1 MAESSPPLADTP
13 KAALE
18 AYISE
23 LETLYYPWYEGAA
36 NRNYWFWCIA
46 QAVAMIAGFGTSI
59 LAALLKNEQF
69 KDFNWGRI
77 LLIILPSVGSLAST
91 FLIQVRVR
99 ELLGL
104 REQGR
109 QAIQYL
115 TETAMVRF
123 AAAQSAG
130 EYTEIHTWLVDQIA
144 AVEREQ
150 NKAFFQ
156 IVPAHTSKAAK
167 ALKDHKIV

>member
-1 MAESSPPLADTP
+1 MADSTQPLADTP

-18 AYISE
+18 IYIDE
-23 LETLYYPWYEGAA
+23 LETLYYPWYEAAA

-46 QAVAMIAGFGTSI
+46 QAVAMLAGFGTAI
-59 LAALLKNEQF
+59 AAGLLKDEQF
-69 KDFNWGRI
+69 KGFGWGRI
-77 LLIILPSVGSLAST
+77 LLIVLPIIGSLAST

-109 QAIQYL
+109 QAIQHL
-115 TETAMVRF
+115 TETGMVRF
-123 AAAQSAG
+123 AAANSP
-130 EYTEIHTWLVDQIA
+130 EEHTEIHRWLVDQVA

-150 NKAFFQ
+150 TKGFFQ
-156 IVPAHTSKAAK
+156 IVPAHSSKATK
-167 ALKDHKIV
+167 SLKDH